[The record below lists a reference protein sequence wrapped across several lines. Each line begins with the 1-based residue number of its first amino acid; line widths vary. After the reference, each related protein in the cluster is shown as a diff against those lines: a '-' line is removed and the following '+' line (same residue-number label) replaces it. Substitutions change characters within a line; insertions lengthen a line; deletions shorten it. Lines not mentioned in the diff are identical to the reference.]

1 MDVTQIM
8 CPRDARNLAR
18 LQRMQDI
25 YTALEKIAMRY
36 KPKTIFEIGVRAG
49 YSAYT
54 LITGSGQCEW
64 YEGWDV
70 DDRAHY
76 GGPWLDWAKYLV
88 GECLPATD
96 WDIYVRDSQQATEL
110 EHPRDLIHVDGD
122 HTYEGCLHDM
132 TLCWPYVNPGGV
144 MVVDDATYLPGPRRA
159 IANFTA
165 EDVARLYLEPSPTGS
180 MVFEKGKE

>member
-36 KPKTIFEIGVRAG
+36 KPVTIFEIGVRAG

-54 LITGSGQCEW
+54 LITGSGCVEE
-64 YEGWDV
+64 YIGWDM
-70 DDRAHY
+70 DDQANY
-76 GGPWLDWAKYLV
+76 DGPWLYWARQLLDGLDV
-88 GECLPATD
+88 E
-96 WDIYVRDSQQATEL
+96 WEIVEIDSQTQDEL
-110 EHPRDLIHVDGD
+110 PRSGFDLIHVDGD
-122 HTYEGCLHDM
+122 HTQAGCLRDM
-132 TLCWPYVNPGGV
+132 ELCWPYVNPGGV
-144 MVVDDATYLPGPRRA
+144 MIVDDATYLPGPRRA
-159 IANFTA
+159 VANFTA